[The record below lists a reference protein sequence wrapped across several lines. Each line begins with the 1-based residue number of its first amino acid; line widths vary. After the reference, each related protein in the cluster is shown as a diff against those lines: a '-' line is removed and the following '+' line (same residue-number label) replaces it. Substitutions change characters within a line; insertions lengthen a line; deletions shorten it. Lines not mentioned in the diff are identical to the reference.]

1 MSWGGWPWE
10 AMSLEHCPG
19 HSAAL
24 WPFCYLEHQFSVHL
38 GLSALIS
45 KGGPVTGAR
54 ALPTVPGAVL
64 GSLVKLRWLG
74 VKAALG
80 LNRFTVG
87 SASASCMYSLIQ
99 KKAT

>member
-1 MSWGGWPWE
+1 
-10 AMSLEHCPG
+10 MSLEHCPG

-24 WPFCYLEHQFSVHL
+24 WPFCHLEQQFSVLL

-54 ALPTVPGAVL
+54 ALLTVPGAVL
-64 GSLVKLRWLG
+64 GSLVKLRWFG

-80 LNRFTVG
+80 LNHFTVG
-87 SASASCMYSLIQ
+87 SASARCMYSLIQ
-99 KKAT
+99 KKIHLTTQMSIN